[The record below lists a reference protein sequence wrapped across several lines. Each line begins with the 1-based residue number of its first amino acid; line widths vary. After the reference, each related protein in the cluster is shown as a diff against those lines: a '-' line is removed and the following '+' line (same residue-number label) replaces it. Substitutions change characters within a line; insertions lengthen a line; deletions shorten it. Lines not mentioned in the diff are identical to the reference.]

1 MKSALKKLQYI
12 ENLIIVVS
20 FAVMVI
26 CSFLSVV
33 NRNFIKL
40 SIPWF
45 DELSTF
51 AMIYM
56 ALLGTE
62 AGLRDGSQIAVTAL
76 VNKFHGTSKTALEI
90 IAKIV
95 VTIFSAIVL
104 YYSCHMAAMQAAS
117 GQLTAAL
124 HIPMAIPYLAL
135 VISFAIITCVQGI
148 TVITM
153 LVHFNELSNS
163 HIVNEKGGD

>member
-1 MKSALKKLQYI
+1 MKDMLKKLQYI
-12 ENLIIVVS
+12 ENFIIVVS
-20 FAVMVI
+20 FAVMVV

-56 ALLGTE
+56 VLLGTE

-76 VNKFHGTSKTALEI
+76 VNKFHGVSKTILQI
-90 IAKIV
+90 IAKLV
-95 VTIFSAIVL
+95 VTAFSAVVL
-104 YYSCHMAAMQAAS
+104 YFSYHMMAVQAAS
-117 GQLTAAL
+117 GQITAAL
-124 HIPMAIPYLAL
+124 HIPMAIPYFAL
-135 VISFAIITCVQGI
+135 VISFAIITCVQGV

-153 LVHFNELSNS
+153 IA
-163 HIVNEKGGD
+163 HIHDLNKPEDDVKEGGY

>member
-1 MKSALKKLQYI
+1 MKLALKKLQYI

-20 FAVMVI
+20 FAIMVT

-62 AGLRDGSQIAVTAL
+62 ARKS
-76 VNKFHGTSKTALEI
+76 
-90 IAKIV
+90 
-95 VTIFSAIVL
+95 IVL
-104 YYSCHMAAMQAAS
+104 N
-117 GQLTAAL
+117 
-124 HIPMAIPYLAL
+124 
-135 VISFAIITCVQGI
+135 V
-148 TVITM
+148 VITIAINCK
-153 LVHFNELSNS
+153 LL
-163 HIVNEKGGD
+163 

>member
-20 FAVMVI
+20 FAVMVT

-76 VNKFHGTSKTALEI
+76 VNKFNGISKAILQI
-90 IAKIV
+90 IAKTV
-95 VTIFSAIVL
+95 VTGFSAVVL
-104 YYSCHMAAMQAAS
+104 YYSCHMAAIQASS

-124 HIPMAIPYLAL
+124 HIPMAIPYFAL

-153 LVHFNELSNS
+153 LVHFNELSDS
-163 HIVNEKGGD
+163 HIANEKGGD

>member
-1 MKSALKKLQYI
+1 MNSALKKLQYI

-20 FAVMVI
+20 FAVMVT

-76 VNKFHGTSKTALEI
+76 VNKFNGISKAILQI
-90 IAKIV
+90 IAKTV
-95 VTIFSAIVL
+95 VTGFSAVVL
-104 YYSCHMAAMQAAS
+104 YYSCHMAAIQASS

-124 HIPMAIPYLAL
+124 HIPMAIPYFAL

-153 LVHFNELSNS
+153 LVHFNELSNP
-163 HIVNEKGGD
+163 HTVDEKGGD